1 MSTFNVGGV
10 NLFYEVKGDINS
22 KSAVAFL
29 NGVMATTNS
38 WDLITPI
45 FEKLGFKVI
54 LHDFKGQLK
63 SDKPEGPYTFA
74 EHALE
79 AKALFEHLGVEKLH
93 LIGTSYGSEVGM
105 KFAILFPEMVK
116 SLSIICGVS
125 ELDEVLKG
133 FVDNWSMLCDL
144 NDGEKFFWGMAP
156 IIYGNSFYLKNLGA
170 LEKRAKAMKKLTKD
184 YFIGQKILY
193 DTFKNDVYMT
203 DELHKI
209 KCPSLVIAGED
220 DLLKRP
226 KFSDI
231 IAKTIPNTEYVILP
245 DCGHVAIFEQHNIL
259 NTLLSGFVLKNN

>member
-1 MSTFNVGGV
+1 MSTFNYNGI
-10 NLFYEVKGDINS
+10 NLFYEVKGDVNS

-29 NGVMATTNS
+29 NGVMASTSS
-38 WDLITPI
+38 WYGLTPI

-63 SDKPEGPYTFA
+63 SDKPAGPYTFA
-74 EHALE
+74 EHAAE

-93 LIGTSYGSEVGM
+93 IIGTSYGSEVGM
-105 KFAILFPEMVK
+105 KFAILYPEMVK
-116 SLSIICGVS
+116 SLSIIDGVS

-133 FVDNWSMLCDL
+133 FVDNWTILCDI

-156 IIYGNSFYLKNLGA
+156 VIYGNDFYVNNLEM
-170 LEKRAKAMKKLTKD
+170 LTKRAKVMKTIPQD
-184 YFIGQKILY
+184 YFEGQKTLY
-193 DTFKNDVYMT
+193 KTFKDDVYMT

-209 KCPSLVIAGED
+209 KCPALVAVGQD
-220 DLLKRP
+220 DILKKI

-231 IAKTIPNTEYVILP
+231 IAKEIPDSEYVILP
-245 DCGHVAIFEQHNIL
+245 NCGHVAIFEQENVL

>member
-1 MSTFNVGGV
+1 MGTFNVRGV
-10 NLFYEVKGDINS
+10 NLYYEVKGDLNS

-29 NGVMATTNS
+29 NGVMASTNS
-38 WDLITPI
+38 WDLVTPI

-63 SDKPEGPYTFA
+63 SDKPAGPYTFN
-74 EHALE
+74 EHAAE
-79 AKALFEHLGVEKLH
+79 AKALFEYLGVERLH
-93 LIGTSYGSEVGM
+93 LVGTSYGSEVGM
-105 KFAILFPEMVK
+105 KFAILFSEMVE

-133 FVDNWSMLCDL
+133 FIDNWSMLCDL

-156 IIYGNSFYLKNLGA
+156 IIYGNSFYIKNLGV
-170 LEKRAKAMKKLTKD
+170 LEERAKASKNLPRA
-184 YFIGQKILY
+184 YFEGQKILY
-193 DTFKNDVYMT
+193 ETFKEDVYMT

-209 KCPSLVIAGED
+209 KCPALVIAGQD

-231 IAKTIPNTEYVILP
+231 IAKEIPNTEYVILP
-245 DCGHVAIFEQHNIL
+245 DCGHVAIFEQHKIL
-259 NTLLSGFVLKNN
+259 NTLLSGFILKNN